1 MIDHAEPTVDRLTA
15 SSTLRPGDER
25 AVRLLLSRRL
35 GWAFDEAVLFPIVA
49 LFVVGLLGNIPGEL
63 LSDSWLVVL
72 GGREIVAHGL
82 PHHDTLAIWTQGREW
97 VDQQWLGQLAFYGLY
112 ALGGIKLA
120 LVGHVTAAGTAFVA
134 ALAAARWRG
143 GSTRSVCWLAL
154 PSIFLLVWG
163 SWNARAQSLALVL
176 FVALIW
182 LLIAD
187 ARKQS
192 RRVFLVL
199 PLLALWANVH
209 GTAVT
214 GALLVVLWG
223 LTYAAERRKLP
234 WRTWAPRAAVLCLAP
249 IACLFASPYAADLP
263 GYYHLML
270 TNSGLRQ
277 YIVEWRP
284 TAPSLQ
290 TAPFFGIAFLAVW
303 LVGRCRERLLPYEKV
318 ILGLT
323 LLMALESIRSVIW
336 FTLAALMLVPVAL
349 DGVLK
354 PNVSAM
360 RFKLLNGAL
369 VAASLAGVIATSA
382 VIAAKPGSWAMRE
395 YPNGVLTAV
404 DRVQSRDPHVRVF
417 ANEMYSDWLLL
428 ARPELKGR
436 VAFDIRFELTSK
448 TEIRRIVDIRRRV
461 EGWRQAVSAYG
472 LFVLNKG
479 PEGPLAAALLREP
492 GAKLVYRGHDAIVVW
507 RPVRGAK

>member
-1 MIDHAEPTVDRLTA
+1 MIDHAEPAVDRVA
-15 SSTLRPGDER
+15 APSPLRRGGVN
-25 AVRLLLSRRL
+25 AVRLTLSRSF
-35 GWAFDEAVLFPIVA
+35 GWALNEAVLFPIVA

-72 GGREIVAHGL
+72 GGREVVQNGL

-120 LVGHVTAAGTAFVA
+120 LIGHVTAAGTAFVL
-134 ALAAARWRG
+134 ALIAARWRG
-143 GSTRSVCWLAL
+143 GSTRAVCWLAL

-176 FVALIW
+176 FVAVVW

-187 ARKQS
+187 ARAQS
-192 RRVFLVL
+192 RRVFLAL
-199 PLLALWANVH
+199 PLLVVWANVH
-209 GTAVT
+209 GTVLT

-223 LTYAAERRKLP
+223 ITYAVERRKSP
-234 WRTWAPRAAVLCLAP
+234 SRTWAPRAAVLCLAP

-303 LVGRCRERLLPYEKV
+303 LAGRCRERLLRYEKIV
-318 ILGLT
+318 LALT
-323 LLMALESIRSVIW
+323 LLMALQSIRSVIW
-336 FTLAALMLVPVAL
+336 FTLVALMLVPVAL

-360 RFKLLNGAL
+360 RFQLLNRAL
-369 VAASLAGVIATSA
+369 VAASLAGVVVAST
-382 VIAAKPGSWAMRE
+382 VIAAKPTSWVMRE

-404 DRVQSRDPHVRVF
+404 DRVQARDPNVRVF
-417 ANEMYSDWLLL
+417 ANEMYTDWLLL
-428 ARPELKGR
+428 ERPSLKGKL
-436 VAFDIRFELTSK
+436 AFDIRFELTSK
-448 TEIRRIVDIRRRV
+448 AEIQRLVDIRRRV
-461 EGWRQAVSAYG
+461 EGWRQAVSSYG

-479 PEGPLAAALLREP
+479 PEGPLAKALLREP
-492 GAKLVYRGHDAIVVW
+492 GAKLEYRGHDALVIW
-507 RPVRGAK
+507 RPAKNPK

>member
-1 MIDHAEPTVDRLTA
+1 MIDHADPAMDRVAAPLGLRRGGA
-15 SSTLRPGDER
+15 S
-25 AVRLLLSRRL
+25 AVRSALSRRL
-35 GWAFDEAVLFPIVA
+35 GWALDEAVLFPIVA
-49 LFVVGLLGNIPGEL
+49 LFFVGLLGNIPGEL

-72 GGREIVAHGL
+72 GGREIVQHGL

-120 LVGHVTAAGTAFVA
+120 LIGHVSAAGTAFVV

-187 ARKQS
+187 ARSQS
-192 RRVFLVL
+192 RRVFLAL
-199 PLLALWANVH
+199 PLLVVWANVH

-214 GALLVVLWG
+214 GAFLVVLWG
-223 LTYAAERRKLP
+223 ITYAVERRRLP
-234 WRTWAPRAAVLCLAP
+234 WADWAPRAAVLCLAP
-249 IACLFASPYAADLP
+249 VACLFASPYATDLP

-290 TAPFFGIAFLAVW
+290 TAPFFVIAFLAVW
-303 LVGRCRERLLPYEKV
+303 LVGRCRERLLRYEKIV
-318 ILGLT
+318 LALT

-360 RFKLLNGAL
+360 RFQLLNRAL
-369 VAASLAGVIATSA
+369 VAASLAGVIAASA
-382 VIAAKPGSWAMRE
+382 AIAAKPSSWVMRE
-395 YPNGVLTAV
+395 YPKGVLTAV
-404 DRVQSRDPHVRVF
+404 DRVQARDPHVRVF
-417 ANEMYSDWLLL
+417 ANEMYADWLLL
-428 ARPELKGR
+428 ERPELRGR
-436 VAFDIRFELTSK
+436 LAFDIRFELTSK
-448 TEIRRIVDIRRRV
+448 AEIKRLVDIRRRV
-461 EGWRQAVSAYG
+461 EGWRQAVSSYG

-479 PEGPLAAALLREP
+479 PEGPLAAALLRQP
-492 GAKLVYRGHDAIVVW
+492 RAKLMYRGHDALVIW
-507 RPVRGAK
+507 RPVKGMR

>member
-1 MIDHAEPTVDRLTA
+1 MIDHADPAVDRVGAPLGLQRGVA
-15 SSTLRPGDER
+15 S
-25 AVRLLLSRRL
+25 AVRLGLSRRL
-35 GWAFDEAVLFPIVA
+35 GWALNEAVLFPIVA
-49 LFVVGLLGNIPGEL
+49 LFFVGLLGNIPGEL

-72 GGREIVAHGL
+72 GGREIVQHGL

-120 LVGHVTAAGTAFVA
+120 LIGHVTAAGTAFVL

-176 FVALIW
+176 FVAVIW

-192 RRVFLVL
+192 RRVFLAL
-199 PLLALWANVH
+199 PLLVVWANVH

-223 LTYAAERRKLP
+223 ITYAAERRRLP
-234 WRTWAPRAAVLCLAP
+234 WRDWAPRAAVLCLAP
-249 IACLFASPYAADLP
+249 VACLFASPYAADLP

-290 TAPFFGIAFLAVW
+290 TAPFFAIAFLAVW
-303 LVGRCRERLLPYEKV
+303 LVGRCRERLLRYEKV
-318 ILGLT
+318 VLALT

-360 RFKLLNGAL
+360 RFKLLNRAL
-369 VAASLAGVIATSA
+369 LAASLAGVVAASA
-382 VIAAKPGSWAMRE
+382 AIAAKPSSWVMRE

-404 DRVQSRDPHVRVF
+404 DRTEARDPGVRVF

-428 ARPELKGR
+428 DRPELKGR
-436 VAFDIRFELTSK
+436 LAFDIRFELTTK
-448 TEIRRIVDIRRRV
+448 NELKRLVDIRRRV
-461 EGWRQAVSAYG
+461 EGWRQAVSSYG

-479 PEGPLAAALLREP
+479 PEGPLAKALLQEP
-492 GAKLVYRGHDAIVVW
+492 GAKLMYRGHDAIVIW
-507 RPVRGAK
+507 RPVKGAR

>member
-1 MIDHAEPTVDRLTA
+1 MVDHAQRAMDRLTA
-15 SSTLRPGDER
+15 PAGGREARTLP
-25 AVRLLLSRRL
+25 LSRRL

-49 LFVVGLLGNIPGEL
+49 LFIVGLLGNIPGEL

-72 GGREIVAHGL
+72 GGREIVQHGL
-82 PHHDTLAIWTQGREW
+82 PHHDTLAIWTHGRAW

-120 LVGHVTAAGTAFVA
+120 LIGHVTAAATAFIL
-134 ALAAARWRG
+134 ALTAARWRG

-154 PSIFLLVWG
+154 PSIFLLIWG

-176 FVALIW
+176 FVTVVW

-199 PLLALWANVH
+199 PLLVLWANVH
-209 GTAVT
+209 GTAIT
-214 GALLVVLWG
+214 GAALVSLWG
-223 LTYAAERRKLP
+223 ITYAVEHRRSP
-234 WRTWAPRAAVLCLAP
+234 WRRWVPRASVLCLAP
-249 IACLFASPYAADLP
+249 VACLFASPYAAELP

-290 TAPFFGIAFLAVW
+290 TAPFFAIAFLTVW
-303 LVGRCRERLLPYEKV
+303 LAGRCRGRLLRYEQIV
-318 ILGLT
+318 LAVT
-323 LLMALESIRSVIW
+323 LLMALQSIRSVIW
-336 FTLAALMLVPVAL
+336 FTLVALMLVPVAL

-360 RFKLLNGAL
+360 RFQLLNRAL
-369 VAASLAGVIATSA
+369 VAASLAGVIAASA
-382 VIAAKPGSWAMRE
+382 AIAAKPSSWVTRQ
-395 YPNGVLTAV
+395 YPQGVLTAV
-404 DRVQSRDPHVRVF
+404 DRAEARDPHVRVF
-417 ANEMYSDWLLL
+417 ANELYGDWLLL
-428 ARPELKGR
+428 ERPELKGR

-448 TEIRRIVDIRRRV
+448 AELRKLVDIRRRV
-461 EGWRQAVSAYG
+461 EGWRQAVSSYG
-472 LFVLNKG
+472 LFVLGKG
-479 PEGPLAAALLREP
+479 SEGPLATALLQQP
-492 GAKLVYRGHDAIVVW
+492 GAKLLYRGHDAIVVW
-507 RPVRGAK
+507 RPSKERSARS

>member
-1 MIDHAEPTVDRLTA
+1 MDRVAEAPRGLKAGAVL
-15 SSTLRPGDER
+15 SSR
-25 AVRLLLSRRL
+25 AF
-35 GWAFDEAVLFPIVA
+35 GWALNEAVLFPIVA
-49 LFVVGLLGNIPGEL
+49 LFIVGLLGNIPGEL

-72 GGREIVAHGL
+72 GGREVVQHGL
-82 PHHDTLAIWTQGREW
+82 PHHDTLTIWTQGREW

-120 LVGHVTAAGTAFVA
+120 LIGHVTAASTAFIL
-134 ALAAARWRG
+134 ALVAARWRG

-176 FVALIW
+176 FVTVVW

-199 PLLALWANVH
+199 PLLVVWANVH
-209 GTAVT
+209 GTAIT
-214 GALLVVLWG
+214 GAALVALWG
-223 LTYAAERRKLP
+223 ITYAVERRRLP
-234 WRTWAPRAAVLCLAP
+234 WRTWVPRAALLCLAP
-249 IACLFASPYAADLP
+249 VACLFASPYAADLP

-290 TAPFFGIAFLAVW
+290 TAPFFAIAFLAVW
-303 LVGRCRERLLPYEKV
+303 LVGRCRERLLRYEKIV
-318 ILGLT
+318 LALT

-336 FTLAALMLVPVAL
+336 FTLVALMLVPVAL

-360 RFKLLNGAL
+360 RFGLLNRAL
-369 VAASLAGVIATSA
+369 VLASLAGVIAASA
-382 VIAAKPGSWAMRE
+382 TIAAKPSSWVTRQ
-395 YPNGVLTAV
+395 YPNGVLSAV
-404 DRVQSRDPHVRVF
+404 DRVQAAHPGVRVF
-417 ANEMYSDWLLL
+417 ANEIYTDWLLL
-428 ARPELKGR
+428 KRPELKGR
-436 VAFDIRFELTSK
+436 LAFDIRFELTSK
-448 TEIRRIVDIRRRV
+448 SQLQRLVDIRRRV
-461 EGWRQAVSAYG
+461 EGWRQAVSSYG
-472 LFVLNKG
+472 LFVLAKG
-479 PEGPLAAALLREP
+479 PEGPLAKAILQEP
-492 GAKLVYRGHDAIVVW
+492 GAKLEFRGHDAIVIW
-507 RPVRGAK
+507 RPTKGAT